1 MKSAFEAPADSE
13 QSDSSRRTVSINTSL
28 MWEILDYTNVDTR
41 RNRASGGVL
50 FHESLCA
57 VPVEADDEDDTV
69 ETHIFH
75 NSTREVDTSDG
86 GQALPPF
93 SDHVAR
99 RNTRPSTRQS
109 HHQHHQQQEQQEQQ
123 GDWLLPTSASNMAPG
138 ISGSHGNNMGAVPQ
152 GPHPLYAPWPGT
164 FTGNA
169 SIMDVTHDPFMQFQ
183 DSGSPYFGMWEVGN
197 L

>member
-1 MKSAFEAPADSE
+1 MKSAFETPPDADESA
-13 QSDSSRRTVSINTSL
+13 SSRRTVSINTSL

-57 VPVEADDEDDTV
+57 PSADADEENDTV
-69 ETHIFH
+69 ETQIFH

-93 SDHVAR
+93 SDHVSR
-99 RNTRPSTRQS
+99 RNTRPSTRQGRP
-109 HHQHHQQQEQQEQQ
+109 EQQ
-123 GDWLLPTSASNMAPG
+123 GEWLLPTSASEVAPG
-138 ISGSHGNNMGAVPQ
+138 MVSGGHNMGVPQ
-152 GPHPLYAPWPGT
+152 DPLPQYAPWPGA

-169 SIMDVTHDPFMQFQ
+169 SIMDITHDPYMQFQ

>member
-1 MKSAFEAPADSE
+1 MKSAFDAPPDSD
-13 QSDSSRRTVSINTSL
+13 QSNSSRRTVSINTNL

-50 FHESLCA
+50 FHESLCPA
-57 VPVEADDEDDTV
+57 STEADEEDDTV
-69 ETHIFH
+69 ETQIFH
-75 NSTREVDTSDG
+75 SSTREVDTSDG

-99 RNTRPSTRQS
+99 RSTRPSTRQG
-109 HHQHHQQQEQQEQQ
+109 HHHHHQQQGE
-123 GDWLLPTSASNMAPG
+123 WLLPPPSAPTMAPG
-138 ISGSHGNNMGAVPQ
+138 MSVGSSSHNMGVPQ

-169 SIMDVTHDPFMQFQ
+169 SVMDITHDPFMQFQ

>member
-1 MKSAFEAPADSE
+1 MKSAFDLPPEADQA
-13 QSDSSRRTVSINTSL
+13 DSSRRTVSINTSL

-57 VPVEADDEDDTV
+57 TSVEADEEDDTV
-69 ETHIFH
+69 ETQIFH

-93 SDHVAR
+93 SDHAAR
-99 RNTRPSTRQS
+99 RNTRPST
-109 HHQHHQQQEQQEQQ
+109 QHGRPEQQ
-123 GDWLLPTSASNMAPG
+123 GGDWVLPNPASNVASG
-138 ISGSHGNNMGAVPQ
+138 ISVAPSSHDITVPQ
-152 GPHPLYAPWPGT
+152 GPLPQYAPWPSA

-169 SIMDVTHDPFMQFQ
+169 SIMDLTHDPFMQFQ
-183 DSGSPYFGMWEVGN
+183 DSGSPFFGMWEVGN